1 MPIFFDT
8 LPSISIYTFMAKKNK
23 AKHSKFDHLVNAYLR
38 IQLGLENC
46 KDIIAVKM
54 FTALIKFHL
63 FGKDKDKFEV
73 GPCSG
78 NAKLIYE
85 LIH

>member
-1 MPIFFDT
+1 MLMCPLYENHIVPIFFDT
-8 LPSISIYTFMAKKNK
+8 LPSISIYAFMAKKNK
-23 AKHSKFDHLVNAYLR
+23 GKHSKFDHLVNAYLR

-63 FGKDKDKFEV
+63 FGKDKR
-73 GPCSG
+73 
-78 NAKLIYE
+78 
-85 LIH
+85 

>member
-1 MPIFFDT
+1 
-8 LPSISIYTFMAKKNK
+8 MAKKNK

-63 FGKDKDKFEV
+63 FGKDKR
-73 GPCSG
+73 
-78 NAKLIYE
+78 
-85 LIH
+85 